1 MKNGTSRI
9 GTIVFLFLLVII
21 PSSLL
26 AQSSLEDVLPPD
38 IMPVVV
44 LSGSDYE
51 MGFQYGQQAGHLIER
66 LKDAEWASALQRMSR
81 EEMDHEIKAIQYFI
95 KKFAPEAIDQI
106 RGIADGATAA
116 GYAVSYSDVLLLNCR
131 LPNPESASYPA
142 EAEKE
147 AVPPKGCS
155 VCSAWGSASKDGR
168 LIGMDTHDI
177 GDALYQ
183 LVIVAFPDEGNHY
196 ICGAQAGEIGDHFL
210 MNNKGLFVGNSGG
223 GGSPRAEDTDYG
235 LSWSVSLPH
244 LVRFSNNAVE
254 ARDML
259 LPWKINI
266 PENFHFVD
274 IKGNA
279 FVVEKTSA
287 IQCVRKSGDFEEKD
301 FLFSTNNYLTE
312 KMRVTKEGEF
322 IGQHGG
328 YGVMTAIPRNMLLW
342 DMLHNYHGHVDASF
356 IKMILRFPGD
366 GPPHPPSGGWET
378 KVLRPSNSRVAVVL
392 PDDGDKGMVHICT
405 GPAGRVIPATVNPR
419 GRRSTYPYIN
429 GTHTFYRLTL
439 AAGPKEVVVEAQKA
453 AKEDIATAYAEL
465 MDMNYT
471 DTGYA
476 PLNDLYAL
484 ANREYYQ
491 GNNFYSKALLSSGHE
506 ANFYFS
512 KATTAFTRSQAH
524 AMQLYEALVPA
535 PTSPSDLGLKPF
547 GGDWATWETK
557 VGQAKYS
564 RVPQEK

>member
-1 MKNGTSRI
+1 MHYGTGSIR
-9 GTIVFLFLLVII
+9 TIVFVLLLVGV
-21 PSSLL
+21 PGFPF
-26 AQSSLEDVLPPD
+26 AQSPLEDVLPPD
-38 IMPVVV
+38 IMPVVI

-51 MGFQYGQQAGHLIER
+51 MGYQYGQQAGHLIER

-81 EEMDHEIKAIQYFI
+81 KEMNREIKAIQYFI
-95 KKFAPEAIDQI
+95 KKFTPEAIDQI

-116 GYAVSYSDVLLLNCR
+116 GHSVSYSDVLLVNCR
-131 LPNPESASYPA
+131 LPDPETTPFPT

-147 AVPPKGCS
+147 KVPPKGCS
-155 VCSAWGSASKDGR
+155 VCSAWGSATKDGR

-183 LVIVAFPDEGNHY
+183 LIIVAFPDEGNHY

-223 GGSPRAEDTDYG
+223 GGSRRAEDTDYG
-235 LSWSVSLPH
+235 LSWSLSLPH
-244 LVRFSNNAVE
+244 LIRFSNNAIE

-259 LPWKINI
+259 LPWHINI

-274 IKGNA
+274 TKGNA

-287 IQCVRKSGDFEEKD
+287 VQCVRKPGDFGEND

-312 KMRVTKEGEF
+312 KMSVTKEGDF
-322 IGQHGG
+322 IGKHGG
-328 YGVMTAIPRNMLLW
+328 FGAGTAPPRNMLLW
-342 DMLHNYHGHVDASF
+342 DMLHNYHGQVDGDF

-366 GPPHPPSGGWET
+366 GPPYPPSEGWET
-378 KVLRPSNSRVAVVL
+378 KVLRPSNSRVAVIF

-405 GPAGRVIPATVNPR
+405 GPAGRVIPTTAA
-419 GRRSTYPYIN
+419 RRVTRSAYPYIN
-429 GTHTFYRLTL
+429 GTHTFFRLAL
-439 AAGPKEVVVEAQKA
+439 AANPKEVVEEAKKT
-453 AKEDIATAYAEL
+453 AKEDMATAYAEL
-465 MDMNYT
+465 MAMNYT

-476 PLNDLYAL
+476 ALNDLYTL
-484 ANREYYQ
+484 ANQEYYQ
-491 GNNFYSKALLSSGHE
+491 GNNFYNEALLSSGHDV
-506 ANFYFS
+506 NFNFA
-512 KATTAFTRSQAH
+512 KAATAFTRSQAH

-535 PTSPSDLGLKPF
+535 PTSPSDLGLNPF

-557 VGQAKYS
+557 VGKT
-564 RVPQEK
+564 K